1 MSENNSGSPLED
13 AYRKE
18 WKEIADYLSINLEKG
33 LSIEEAKKKLEEH
46 GPNKLKEQ
54 EKRSIWEIMISQI
67 NNPVIYLLTV
77 ASIVAFIF
85 GDTPEAIAI
94 LIVLLLNTIIG
105 FWMEFQAQKS
115 MEAIKEMDKI
125 RANVIREGKK
135 EQIDAEEVVPG
146 DILIVESGD
155 FVSADA
161 RIIEAT
167 ELQVDE
173 SPLTGESV
181 PVSKNAEVLKEELQV
196 ADRINILHKGTAVTG
211 GKSKAIV
218 TKTGMET
225 EVGNISALVQDQ
237 NEKETP
243 LNQKLNKLTRSLI
256 WVILGMA
263 AAFFVLGWIAGK
275 EIYQLVQTAIAW
287 SIAAIPEGLPI
298 VASIALAR
306 GMFRLSKKNVLI
318 KQLGAVETLGETTVI
333 FTDKTGTLTENK
345 LTVNTFQ
352 FPEQDVTKV
361 EWEKGNPPKLK
372 GSKDIAKNKNLRQI
386 LKISVLAND
395 ASLDNDED
403 DSSKKEKGNPKGK
416 IKKSKA
422 SGDPLE
428 IALLQFVEGFDSDF
442 YHKNKKLNR
451 ELHDPFDSESMMMGA
466 VHKTEEGFYISGKGS
481 TEAILKRSKSILIN
495 GEVKNITEDD
505 KKEWEDKN
513 NVLAEDGLRVLSFAF
528 KNTDSL
534 PDGKEEEDF
543 LQDLVFVGLI
553 GFLDPPRKEVA
564 DSIETAKK
572 AGIKVV
578 MVTGDHPGTAFNV
591 AKQTH
596 LCEEEAV
603 KDKVVLHGKNLQAEL
618 NKKGNEKIKD
628 TLVFSRVDPGQKLSL
643 IKHYQKE
650 GEIVGMTGDGVNDA
664 PALKKADIGIAMGR
678 RGTQVAQEVSD
689 VVLKD
694 DAFGSIV
701 EAIREGRIIFGNIR
715 KFVVYQL
722 SYHLAEI
729 FIIALMSFTLFILP
743 ILPLQLLLL
752 NLLSDVFPALALGI
766 GKGTSKVMQMPPK
779 DPKEPIL
786 AKKSWRQIIVYG
798 VIIAIPISGA
808 YLYSHYVWGESE
820 AINNNIAFF
829 SLAFCQFIH
838 VFNMRGANE
847 NFFNNQVTR
856 NKWVW
861 MAIALCFA
869 AVMTSY
875 FVPALASIFSFQQ
888 LESKIWILIA
898 IASITPTV
906 IIQSI
911 KAFWKEF

>member
-1 MSENNSGSPLED
+1 MVENRSGSPLKD
-13 AYRKE
+13 AYLKE
-18 WKEIADYLSINLEKG
+18 WKEIIEHFSINLEEG
-33 LSIEEAKKKLEEH
+33 LSIEEAKKKLKEH

-54 EKRSIWEIMISQI
+54 EKRSIWEIIISQI

-77 ASIVAFIF
+77 ASVVAFIF

-94 LIVLLLNTIIG
+94 LVVLLLNTIIG

-135 EQIDAEEVVPG
+135 KQIDAEEVVPG

-161 RIIEAT
+161 RIIKAT

-173 SPLTGESV
+173 STLTGESV
-181 PVSKNAEVLKEELQV
+181 PVSKNDEVLKEDLQV

-218 TKTGMET
+218 TKTGMDT

-263 AAFFVLGWIAGK
+263 AAFFMLGWIAGK

-352 FPEQDVTKV
+352 FPEQDITKV
-361 EWEKGNPPKLK
+361 EWEKGNQPKLN
-372 GSKDIAKNKNLRQI
+372 GAKDITKNKNLRQI

-395 ASLDNDED
+395 ASLGDDEYN
-403 DSSKKEKGNPKGK
+403 SSKKEKVNPKGK
-416 IKKSKA
+416 IEKSKA

-442 YHKNKKLNR
+442 YQKMKKLNR
-451 ELHDPFDSESMMMGA
+451 ELHNPFDSESMMMGA

-534 PDGKEEEDF
+534 PEGKEEEDF
-543 LQDLVFVGLI
+543 LRDLVFVGLI

-578 MVTGDHPGTAFNV
+578 MVTGDHPGTAYNV

-596 LCEEEAV
+596 LCAEDAV
-603 KDKVVLHGKNLQAEL
+603 KDKVVLHGKDLQVEL

-689 VVLKD
+689 VVLQD
-694 DAFGSIV
+694 DAFSSIV

-729 FIIALMSFTLFILP
+729 FIIGLMSFTLFILP

-786 AKKSWRQIIVYG
+786 AKKNWRQIIGYG

-820 AINNNIAFF
+820 AINNNVAFF

-861 MAIALCFA
+861 MAIAFCFA

-911 KAFWKEF
+911 KAVWKEF

>member
-1 MSENNSGSPLED
+1 MSKNRSGSPLKD
-13 AYRKE
+13 AYLKE
-18 WKEIADYLSINLEKG
+18 WKEIIEHFSINLEEG
-33 LSIEEAKKKLEEH
+33 LSIEEAKKKLKEH

-54 EKRSIWEIMISQI
+54 EKRSIWEIIISQI

-77 ASIVAFIF
+77 ASVVAFIF

-94 LIVLLLNTIIG
+94 LVVLLLNTIIG

-135 EQIDAEEVVPG
+135 KQIDAEEVVPG

-161 RIIEAT
+161 RIIKAT

-173 SPLTGESV
+173 STLTGESV
-181 PVSKNAEVLKEELQV
+181 PVSKNDEVLKEDLQV

-218 TKTGMET
+218 TKTGMDT

-263 AAFFVLGWIAGK
+263 AAFFMLGWIAGK

-352 FPEQDVTKV
+352 FPEQDITKV
-361 EWEKGNPPKLK
+361 EWEKGNQPKLN
-372 GSKDIAKNKNLRQI
+372 GAKDITKNKNLRQI

-395 ASLDNDED
+395 ASLGDDEYN
-403 DSSKKEKGNPKGK
+403 SSKKEKVNPKGK
-416 IKKSKA
+416 IEKSKA

-442 YHKNKKLNR
+442 YQKMKKLNR
-451 ELHDPFDSESMMMGA
+451 ELHNPFDSESMMMGA

-534 PDGKEEEDF
+534 PEGKEEEDF
-543 LQDLVFVGLI
+543 LRDLVFVGLI

-578 MVTGDHPGTAFNV
+578 MVTGDHPGTAYNV

-596 LCEEEAV
+596 LCAEDAV
-603 KDKVVLHGKNLQAEL
+603 KDKVVLHGKDLQVEL

-689 VVLKD
+689 VVLQD
-694 DAFGSIV
+694 DAFSSIV

-729 FIIALMSFTLFILP
+729 FIIGLMSFTLFILP

-786 AKKSWRQIIVYG
+786 AKKNWMQIIGYG

-820 AINNNIAFF
+820 AINNNVAFF

-861 MAIALCFA
+861 MAIAFCFA

-911 KAFWKEF
+911 KAVWKEF

>member
-1 MSENNSGSPLED
+1 MTENKSPIED

-18 WKEIADYLSINLEKG
+18 WKELVEHFSINLDKG
-33 LSIEEAKKKLEEH
+33 LSGEDAKRKLKEH
-46 GPNKLKEQ
+46 GPNKLKEKEQ
-54 EKRSIWEIMISQI
+54 RSIWEIMIAQI

-94 LIVLLLNTIIG
+94 LVVLLLNSIIG

-115 MEAIKEMDKI
+115 MEAIKKMDKI
-125 RANVIREGKK
+125 RATVLREGEEK
-135 EQIDAEEVVPG
+135 QIDAEEVVPG
-146 DILIVESGD
+146 DILIVKSGD

-181 PVSKNAEVLKEELQV
+181 PVSKNAEILKEELQV

-218 TKTGMET
+218 FKTGMDT
-225 EVGNISALVQDQ
+225 EVGNISTLVQDQ
-237 NEKETP
+237 KEKQTP

-263 AAFFVLGWIAGK
+263 ASFFVFGWIAGK

-352 FPEQDVTKV
+352 LPELDITEVDWK
-361 EWEKGNPPKLK
+361 KGNQPKLK
-372 GSKDIAKNKNLRQI
+372 GSKDIAENENFRQI
-386 LKISVLAND
+386 LKVSVLAND
-395 ASLDNDED
+395 ASLGNEKD
-403 DSSKKEKGNPKGK
+403 DSSGKEKGNSKEK
-416 IKKSKA
+416 TEKVKA

-428 IALLQFVEGFDSDF
+428 IALLQFVEGFDSGF
-442 YHKNKKLNR
+442 YQKIKGLSR
-451 ELHDPFDSESMMMGA
+451 VLHDPFDSESMVMGA
-466 VHKTEEGFYISGKGS
+466 IHKTEEGFYISGKGS
-481 TEAILKRSKSILIN
+481 TEAILNRSKSILVN
-495 GEVKNITEDD
+495 GDVKDITEND
-505 KKEWEDKN
+505 KKEWGDKN
-513 NVLAEDGLRVLSFAF
+513 NVLAEGGLRVLSFAF
-528 KNTDSL
+528 KNIDVL
-534 PDGKEEEDF
+534 PDGEEDF
-543 LQDLVFVGLI
+543 LRDLVFVGLI

-564 DSIETAKK
+564 NSIETAKK

-596 LCEEEAV
+596 LCAEEVV

-618 NKKGNEKIKD
+618 DKKDNEKIGD

-643 IKHYQKE
+643 IKHYQEE

-689 VVLKD
+689 VVLQD
-694 DAFGSIV
+694 DAFVSIV

-729 FIIALMSFTLFILP
+729 LIIASMSFTLFILP

-766 GKGTSKVMQMPPK
+766 GDGTSKVMQMPPK

-786 AKKSWRQIIVYG
+786 AKKSWRQIIIYG
-798 VIIAIPISGA
+798 IIIAIPISGA
-808 YLYSHYVWGESE
+808 YLYSHFVWEESE
-820 AINNNIAFF
+820 AINNNIVFF

-838 VFNMRGANE
+838 VFNMRGSNE

-856 NKWVW
+856 NKWIW
-861 MAIALCFA
+861 MAISFCFA
-869 AVMTSY
+869 AVMISY
-875 FVPALASIFSFQQ
+875 FVPALASVFSFQQ
-888 LESKIWILIA
+888 LESKIWVLIA
-898 IASITPTV
+898 IASVIPTV
-906 IIQSI
+906 IIQCI
-911 KAFWKEF
+911 KAIWKEF

>member
-1 MSENNSGSPLED
+1 MAENNNGSPIED
-13 AYRKE
+13 AYRKD
-18 WKEIADYLSINLEKG
+18 WKDITKHFSTSPDQG
-33 LSIEEAKKKLEEH
+33 LSSGDARK
-46 GPNKLKEQ
+46 KLKEHGRNELEEQ
-54 EKRSIWEIMISQI
+54 EQRSIWEIILSQI

-77 ASIVAFIF
+77 ASVVAFIF

-94 LIVLLLNTIIG
+94 LVVLLLNTIIG

-115 MEAIKEMDKI
+115 MEAIREMDKI
-125 RANVIREGKK
+125 KATVLRDGKEK
-135 EQIDAEEVVPG
+135 RIDAEELVPG
-146 DILIVESGD
+146 DLLIVESGD
-155 FVSADA
+155 LIPADA

-181 PVSKNAEVLKEELQV
+181 PVNKNAEILEEELQV
-196 ADRINILHKGTAVTG
+196 ADRKNILHKGTAVTG
-211 GKSKAIV
+211 GRSKAIV
-218 TKTGMET
+218 FKTGMDT
-225 EVGNISALVQDQ
+225 EVGNISAMVHDQ
-237 NEKETP
+237 KEEETP

-333 FTDKTGTLTENK
+333 LTDKTGTLTENK

-352 FPEQDVTKV
+352 FPEQDITEV
-361 EWEKGNPPKLK
+361 EWEKGSPPKLK

-395 ASLDNDED
+395 ASLGDDED
-403 DSSKKEKGNPKGK
+403 DSSKKEKGNSKGK
-416 IKKSKA
+416 IENSKA

-428 IALLQFVEGFDSDF
+428 IALLEFVEAFDSDF
-442 YHKNKKLNR
+442 YQKNKKLGR

-466 VHKTEEGFYISGKGS
+466 VHKTKEGFYISGKGS
-481 TEAILKRSKSILIN
+481 TEAILKRSKSILTN
-495 GEVKNITEDD
+495 GEVKDITDEDR
-505 KKEWEDKN
+505 KNWEEKN
-513 NVLAEDGLRVLSFAF
+513 NTLAEDGLRVLAFAF
-528 KNTDSL
+528 RQTDAL
-534 PDGKEEEDF
+534 PQDDDF
-543 LQDLVFVGLI
+543 LEDLIYVGLI

-564 DSIETAKK
+564 DSIEIAKN
-572 AGIKVV
+572 AGIKVA

-591 AKQTH
+591 AKQIH
-596 LCEEEAV
+596 LSAENACKNKEV
-603 KDKVVLHGKNLQAEL
+603 IHGKHLKKEL
-618 NKKGNEKIKD
+618 DKKDNQKLID
-628 TLVFSRVDPGQKLSL
+628 TRVFSRVDPEQKLSL
-643 IKHYQKE
+643 ITHYQNQ

-664 PALKKADIGIAMGR
+664 PALKKADIGIAMGK

-722 SYHLAEI
+722 SYHLGEI
-729 FIIALMSFTLFILP
+729 FIIALLSFTLFVLP
-743 ILPLQLLLL
+743 ILPLQLLFL

-766 GKGTSKVMQMPPK
+766 GGGTPQVMKLPPK
-779 DPKEPIL
+779 DPEEPIL
-786 AKKSWRQIIVYG
+786 SKTNWMQITIYG
-798 VIIAIPISGA
+798 FIIAMSISSA
-808 YLYSHYVWGESE
+808 YLYSHYVWEKSE
-820 AINNNIAFF
+820 AVNNNIVFF

-838 VFNMRGANE
+838 AFNMREANE

-861 MAIALCFA
+861 MSVTLCFA
-869 AVMTSY
+869 VVIISY
-875 FVPALASIFSFQQ
+875 FIPALAKIFSFQQ
-888 LESKIWILIA
+888 LELKTWILIA
-898 IASITPTV
+898 IASIIPSV

-911 KAFWKEF
+911 KAIWKKF

>member
-1 MSENNSGSPLED
+1 MSKNRSGSPLKD

-18 WKEIADYLSINLEKG
+18 WKEIAEYLSINLEEG
-33 LSIEEAKKKLEEH
+33 LSSEEAKKKLKEH

-54 EKRSIWEIMISQI
+54 EKRSIWEIIISQI

-77 ASIVAFIF
+77 ASVVAFIF
-85 GDTPEAIAI
+85 GDTPEAITI

-125 RANVIREGKK
+125 RAHVIREGKK
-135 EQIDAEEVVPG
+135 KQIDAEEVVPG

-173 SPLTGESV
+173 STLTGESV
-181 PVSKNAEVLKEELQV
+181 PVSKNDKILKEDLQV

-211 GKSKAIV
+211 GKAKAIV
-218 TKTGMET
+218 TKTGMNT

-263 AAFFVLGWIAGK
+263 AAFFMLGWIAGK

-345 LTVNTFQ
+345 LTVNTCQ
-352 FPEQDVTKV
+352 FPKQDITKV
-361 EWEKGNPPKLK
+361 EWEKGNQPKLN
-372 GSKDIAKNKNLRQI
+372 GAKDITKNKNLRQI

-395 ASLDNDED
+395 ASLGDDEYN
-403 DSSKKEKGNPKGK
+403 SSKKEKGNPKGK
-416 IKKSKA
+416 IEKSKA

-442 YHKNKKLNR
+442 YQKMKKLNR
-451 ELHDPFDSESMMMGA
+451 ELHNPFDSESMMMGA

-481 TEAILKRSKSILIN
+481 TEAILKRSKRILIN
-495 GEVKNITEDD
+495 GEIKNITEDD

-513 NVLAEDGLRVLSFAF
+513 NALAEDGLRVLSFAF

-534 PDGKEEEDF
+534 PEGKEEEDF
-543 LQDLVFVGLI
+543 LRDLVFVGLI

-578 MVTGDHPGTAFNV
+578 MVTGDHPGTAYNV

-596 LCEEEAV
+596 LCAEEAV
-603 KDKVVLHGKNLQAEL
+603 KDKVVLHGKNLQVEL
-618 NKKGNEKIKD
+618 NKKGNKKIKD

-643 IKHYQKE
+643 IKYYQKE

-689 VVLKD
+689 VVLQD
-694 DAFGSIV
+694 DAFSSIV

-729 FIIALMSFTLFILP
+729 FIIGLMSFTLFILP

-786 AKKSWRQIIVYG
+786 AKKNWRQIIVYG

-808 YLYSHYVWGESE
+808 YLYSYFVWGESE
-820 AINNNIAFF
+820 AINNNVAFF

-847 NFFNNQVTR
+847 NFLNNQVTR

-861 MAIALCFA
+861 MAIAFCFA
-869 AVMTSY
+869 AVMTTY

-898 IASITPTV
+898 IASITPAV
-906 IIQSI
+906 IIQSM
-911 KAFWKEF
+911 KAIWKKF